1 METNMTI
8 GERLRSARQAQQLSL
23 TDIAGKAGISAAT
36 LSRIETD
43 KQGLDLGL
51 FLMLA
56 SVLRAEPNDLLGGRD
71 IDKESDPLAKRIA
84 ALASAD
90 RAQLWRDLIVA
101 RNGRKKRRL
110 RPDVS
115 DQFEEL
121 LAQFEYIRQQI
132 ESVRS
137 NVRRR

>member
-8 GERLRSARQAQQLSL
+8 GERLRSARQVQQLSL

-36 LSRIETD
+36 LSRIETG

-71 IDKESDPLAKRIA
+71 IDMESDPLAKRIA

-90 RAQLWRDLIVA
+90 RAQLWRDLTVA
-101 RNGRKKRRL
+101 RHDRKKRRL
-110 RPDVS
+110 RPDVG

-137 NVRRR
+137 NVRRK